1 MSSNHHY
8 ELYQH
13 ILELQRE
20 TADANVQA
28 QAVIYG
34 GGSPEEFAELSCKV
48 GKLRD
53 QCDVLIKVL
62 TGRPRS
68 ERP

>member
-1 MSSNHHY
+1 MSSNHY

-34 GGSPEEFAELSCKV
+34 GGSPEEFSAMYSSRC
-48 GKLRD
+48 
-53 QCDVLIKVL
+53 
-62 TGRPRS
+62 
-68 ERP
+68 